1 MKIIEPSV
9 ELVEDFD
16 AAAVMKKAVYPNMR
30 EWSGLKADVKDALSG
45 FIFSKTGRSPMILPI
60 IMEV

>member
-16 AAAVMKKAVYPNMR
+16 AAAVMKKIERA
-30 EWSGLKADVKDALSG
+30 
-45 FIFSKTGRSPMILPI
+45 GR
-60 IMEV
+60 V

>member
-1 MKIIEPSV
+1 MRESE
-9 ELVEDFD
+9 ELMDGARERV
-16 AAAVMKKAVYPNMR
+16 KATMLKGLSPNMR
-30 EWSGLKADVKDALSG
+30 DWPALKSEVKEALSG